1 MSTDLLNET
10 TPMFAPISMPFIH
23 TLHGLTY
30 RVGPVS
36 QRSENEDP
44 QTSRRREEHVV
55 DRPPAKRRESEEQS
69 LDQDA

>member
-1 MSTDLLNET
+1 
-10 TPMFAPISMPFIH
+10 MFAPISMPFIH
-23 TLHGLTY
+23 TLHALTY

-36 QRSENEDP
+36 ERSENEDP

>member
-1 MSTDLLNET
+1 
-10 TPMFAPISMPFIH
+10 MFAPISMPTIH

-30 RVGPVS
+30 RVAPVS

>member
-1 MSTDLLNET
+1 
-10 TPMFAPISMPFIH
+10 MFAPISMPTIH

-30 RVGPVS
+30 RVAPVS

-55 DRPPAKRRESEEQS
+55 DRQTNNRREKKDQH

>member
-1 MSTDLLNET
+1 
-10 TPMFAPISMPFIH
+10 MFAPISMPIIH

-30 RVGPVS
+30 RVAPVS

-55 DRPPAKRRESEEQS
+55 DRPISQRRGSEEQI

>member
-1 MSTDLLNET
+1 
-10 TPMFAPISMPFIH
+10 MFAPISMPFIH

-55 DRPPAKRRESEEQS
+55 DRPPTKRRESKEQS

>member
-1 MSTDLLNET
+1 
-10 TPMFAPISMPFIH
+10 MPFIH